1 MQVSV
6 ERISGLERKLTLAIP
21 AAQIDAE
28 VQKRVADTAKKV
40 RLDGFRPGKVP
51 RKVIQQRFG
60 AALRAEVVGEVANQ
74 SFQQAV
80 SQEALT
86 PVGQPNIDFT
96 RNESGQDLELVATFE
111 VFPEIE
117 LADPAALS
125 LEKYA
130 SEVTSDDV
138 DAMIEKLR
146 AQRGEW
152 QQVERAAADGDQ
164 LNIDFRGSRDGEAFD
179 GGTADG
185 VDLVLGSG
193 QMIAGFES
201 GLVGAKAGDQR
212 KLALTFPDDYHAAE
226 LAGADVEFDVT
237 VNAVSE
243 KELPELN
250 KEFFKAFE
258 VDGEY
263 DEFRNK
269 VQDNMQ
275 SQLADAIENHL
286 KQQVMDGLVEQN
298 DVELPAAMIEQ
309 EIESLR
315 EQSIQR
321 FGGNAEDF
329 DRSLLP
335 DEMFA
340 DQARKRVA
348 LGVILN
354 HVVKQY
360 EIKPERDQIVE
371 FIDDIAAS
379 YEDPDEVRNL
389 YMSDEGRLQQVNM
402 LVVEKLV
409 VEKIAELAGIVEKTG
424 SYDEVIASNS
434 GQA

>member
-164 LNIDFRGSRDGEAFD
+164 LNIDFRGTRDGEAFD

-201 GLVGAKAGDQR
+201 GLVGAKVGDQR

-286 KQQVMDGLVEQN
+286 KQQVMDGL
-298 DVELPAAMIEQ
+298 
-309 EIESLR
+309 
-315 EQSIQR
+315 
-321 FGGNAEDF
+321 
-329 DRSLLP
+329 
-335 DEMFA
+335 
-340 DQARKRVA
+340 
-348 LGVILN
+348 
-354 HVVKQY
+354 
-360 EIKPERDQIVE
+360 
-371 FIDDIAAS
+371 
-379 YEDPDEVRNL
+379 
-389 YMSDEGRLQQVNM
+389 
-402 LVVEKLV
+402 
-409 VEKIAELAGIVEKTG
+409 
-424 SYDEVIASNS
+424 
-434 GQA
+434 